1 MPETAA
7 ATAKP
12 AYAGVAAPEM
22 PPPPAPEP
30 QASIALGERCQLHIV
45 EQLRDMAA
53 NASPSGIPNATE
65 LYEQYKSSFV
75 VLDRLRRQADSRHD
89 EAGIE
94 AKRRFDTIE
103 KGLAATVL
111 QAKQRED
118 ARVDA
123 VASCSRMEQELR
135 RARERIAALEKQKN
149 PEELLRLVA
158 QQTAELAE
166 LAKLRAR
173 VAELEEQGSPAQAQ
187 ELAKLRA
194 RVAELEAQGSPAQ
207 AQELRQLRARL
218 DARAAEPDKRNRLL
232 ALGVEYLKL
241 VPAGAAQEKRAL
253 LKRALETSDELHDE
267 LVYYRKQTQELQDEL
282 GNYKKQNQELRDER
296 AAGRAPRAPS
306 NKDLLLAQVAENFG
320 CDADLTVSASWRAT
334 QETWPADER
343 YTSAARA
350 QILEWLGPLFASTSE
365 KFGDASITRPLQFLS
380 SLDIVSEW
388 MKELDLCALLA
399 SYEYKRSLA
408 EDASPLKIYE
418 AAAACEAAWRRALG
432 AVEGMRDNARRG
444 AKWLDQHVDAI
455 AEQVAGATSA
465 TKEWEK
471 ARGREAAAP
480 AVLRGALDFGA
491 LKKRYRPEPETSSRT
506 RRKTEPEQK
515 PEGEPLK
522 TDPGLGPEPEQ
533 KPEGEPLKTGPGLGP
548 EPEASRGEPRKTGPG
563 LGPEPEQKPEG
574 EPLKTDPGLGPEP
587 VTSRGEPRKT
597 DPGLGPEPVT
607 SRGEPRKTG
616 PGLGPEPA
624 TSRIRR
630 RKTSTEQ
637 ASEDDES
644 VEYNLAD
651 EDDEDEESDD
661 ATIVDSAQPRR
672 IVTRAMRREG
682 VAVADPP
689 LAAAKPVAP
698 SVIERMKEEMLRL
711 LGGEASAVIALPRN
725 ANHEAVYLRPT
736 PGVGRPAL
744 PTLKGTHY
752 LCANVRI
759 AAALGLHAKTELD
772 PAELS
777 NLVQAVRIDKLT
789 KTLGGKGIF
798 VRGEC
803 TRWGSF
809 LVVDANTLVEQP
821 EYEPIRKYIADSA
834 NSKALDDT
842 VKSISFRKSTS
853 KSG

>member
-173 VAELEEQGSPAQAQ
+173 VAELEEQGSQ
-187 ELAKLRA
+187 
-194 RVAELEAQGSPAQ
+194 AQ

-522 TDPGLGPEPEQ
+522 TDPGLGPAPEQ

-548 EPEASRGEPRKTGPG
+548 EPEA
-563 LGPEPEQKPEG
+563 
-574 EPLKTDPGLGPEP
+574 
-587 VTSRGEPRKT
+587 
-597 DPGLGPEPVT
+597 

>member
-194 RVAELEAQGSPAQ
+194 RVAELEAQGSPAQAQELAKLRARVAELEEQGSQAQ

-522 TDPGLGPEPEQ
+522 TDPGLGPEP
-533 KPEGEPLKTGPGLGP
+533 
-548 EPEASRGEPRKTGPG
+548 
-563 LGPEPEQKPEG
+563 
-574 EPLKTDPGLGPEP
+574 
-587 VTSRGEPRKT
+587 
-597 DPGLGPEPVT
+597 VT